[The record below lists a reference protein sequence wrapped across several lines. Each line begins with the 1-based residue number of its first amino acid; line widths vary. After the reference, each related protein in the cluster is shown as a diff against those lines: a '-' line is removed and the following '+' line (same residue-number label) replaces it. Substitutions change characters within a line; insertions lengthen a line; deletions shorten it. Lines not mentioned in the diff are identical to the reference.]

1 MISEMVE
8 EMVQTI
14 DDCFVQTEVAR
25 GEVKEVAKN
34 IVQTMNDKPKN
45 DTELN
50 VNRQSGSSN
59 HLDQKSLNNIVDRK
73 SRKNYPKI
81 IN

>member
-50 VNRQSGSSN
+50 VNR
-59 HLDQKSLNNIVDRK
+59 
-73 SRKNYPKI
+73 
-81 IN
+81 